1 MPSQPRAFAVPAVDE
16 GSWVVSRGR
25 VSRGT
30 GCRGRSAGRVEADAP
45 RTFSIGRGK
54 RYEASLNRG
63 QLDPEAFWL
72 LIGGPTAVRMD
83 NIMRLYAYKLRRREV
98 KSALC
103 VSTDRPTKMK
113 FRVSDSAHPTDRP
126 AARSAAKQILGRNTR
141 PTDPLGPRQS
151 RSGATFGH
159 FRGFPPPCGS
169 ERPTDRPES
178 DQLRPVGSSDRPT
191 HSEAV
196 LIRRVHF

>member
-1 MPSQPRAFAVPAVDE
+1 MVAPWSVVAFHERRRRRAQKANRLLRFCTETEIQFQPHASSHTQAWP
-16 GSWVVSRGR
+16 
-25 VSRGT
+25 T
-30 GCRGRSAGRVEADAP
+30 CRSNNSG
-45 RTFSIGRGK
+45 
-54 RYEASLNRG
+54 
-63 QLDPEAFWL
+63 
-72 LIGGPTAVRMD
+72 
-83 NIMRLYAYKLRRREV
+83 RREV

-103 VSTDRPTKMK
+103 VSTDRPTIMK